1 MTLNGAIQGNSLKIQ
16 LMQKGSL
23 LLLAAMASLFL
34 AFQRHNGIMMGAV
47 LAIATVVIPVGYV
60 LLRRV
65 TEKLRQH
72 DMEDRLMV
80 HTRTYLQNEEP
91 MRAARPTRAA
101 AESDIEILARAID
114 GRKLAIQDF
123 RKVQGSVAPLPGGDP
138 VVFDA
143 LPRLYATRSLC
154 DRRFADLAAMLPKP
168 ASLPLRALLPAPA
181 AQKFLS

>member
-34 AFQRHNGIMMGAV
+34 AFQRHNGIMMGTV
-47 LAIATVVIPVGYV
+47 LAIATVTIPVGYV
-60 LLRRV
+60 MRRV

-72 DMEDRLMV
+72 EMEDRLMV
-80 HTRTYLQNEEP
+80 HTRAYLQNEEP
-91 MRAARPTRAA
+91 VRAAIPSRAA

-123 RKVQGSVAPLPGGDP
+123 RKVRGSASPLPVGDP

-154 DRRFADLAAMLPKP
+154 DRRFADLVAMLPKP

-181 AQKFLS
+181 TQKFLS